1 MLPRKL
7 EELWDEMEKI
17 REITLGAAKGLSEAD
32 FARQVDG
39 EWSVAEILEHLIIAE
54 TGTSKVI
61 RKCLKDNA
69 GKLPPYPA
77 DDSVL
82 TVRPLLIPPGKAGKA
97 PEAAIPTGGIGKE
110 ELLGRAAE
118 CRKQMRVSL
127 EMLAGADPR
136 GVEFPHIL
144 FGNLNLYE
152 WPCILV
158 LGHERQHHPQIEAL
172 VRKIKG

>member
-32 FARQVDG
+32 FARRVDG
-39 EWSVAEILEHLIIAE
+39 EWSVAEILEHLLIAE

-61 RKCLKDNA
+61 RKCLKENA

-82 TVRPLLIPPGKAGKA
+82 AARPPKTSPGTVTQA
-97 PEAAIPTGGIGKE
+97 PEAAIPSGGVGKE
-110 ELLGRAAE
+110 ELLARAAE
-118 CRKQMRVSL
+118 VRRQMRLSL
-127 EMLAGADPR
+127 EMLAGVDPR
-136 GVEFPHIL
+136 SAEFPHPL

-152 WPCILV
+152 WPSLLV
-158 LGHERQHHPQIEAL
+158 LGHERQHRLQIEKIL
-172 VRKIKG
+172 RKLAG